1 MQFNILIFISV
12 AILLFSCASH
22 KKQSTPKSKEG
33 LIQVTGG
40 KVWYRIAG
48 VDRKGIPLLVL
59 HGGPGAP
66 HYYLETLE
74 ALADERPVI
83 FYDQLG
89 CGNSAKP
96 SDPALWTVARF
107 VEELEQVRQT
117 LELGAIHIL
126 GQSWGT
132 MLAVEYLLRKEA
144 KGVLSLIL
152 SAPYL
157 ATARWIADQQYWIA
171 QLPPN
176 IQDTIRKYEASG
188 DYGSQSYQDAMM
200 DFYRKHLCRLD
211 PWPECLTRT
220 LENMSAEVYNYMFGP
235 SEFTMTGTLKD
246 ADLSEQLSRITIP
259 VLFTCGEFDEATPAA
274 TAWYQSKLPGSEMYV
289 FQGASHS
296 HHLEKPTEY
305 HQVIRDFL
313 KKVEKK

>member
-1 MQFNILIFISV
+1 MQINFLIFGSI
-12 AILLFSCASH
+12 AILLLSSAFC
-22 KKQSTPKSKEG
+22 KDQSSPKIKEG
-33 LIQVTGG
+33 FIQVPGG
-40 KVWYRIAG
+40 KVWYRIVG
-48 VDRKGIPLLVL
+48 VGKKGIPLLVL

-66 HYYLETLE
+66 HYYLKTIE

-89 CGNSAKP
+89 CGNSDK
-96 SDPALWTVARF
+96 SLDTTLWTVARF
-107 VEELEQVRQT
+107 VEELEQVRQS
-117 LELGAIHIL
+117 LELGTIHIL

-132 MLAVEYLLRKEA
+132 MLAVEYLLRKES

-157 ATARWIADQQYWIA
+157 TTARWIADQQYWIA

-188 DYGSQSYQDAMM
+188 DYSSQSYQDAMM
-200 DFYRKHLCRLD
+200 YFYRKHLCRLD
-211 PWPECLTRT
+211 PWPEYLTKT
-220 LENMSAEVYNYMFGP
+220 LEQMGTEVYNYMFGP

-246 ADLSEQLSRITIP
+246 ADLSEQLSRIKIP
-259 VLFTCGEFDEATPAA
+259 VLFTCGEFDEAKPAT

-289 FQGASHS
+289 FRDASHS
-296 HHLEKPTEY
+296 HHLEKVEEY
-305 HQVIRDFL
+305 NQVVRDFL
-313 KKVEKK
+313 KKAEKK